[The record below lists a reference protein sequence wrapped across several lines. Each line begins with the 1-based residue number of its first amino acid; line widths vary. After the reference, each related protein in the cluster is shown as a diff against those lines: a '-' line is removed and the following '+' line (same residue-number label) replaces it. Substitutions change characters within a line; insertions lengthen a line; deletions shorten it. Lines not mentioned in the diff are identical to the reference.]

1 MTAIGQPGDYFGARG
16 TSSIISRRLGVE
28 LKPTHIEVRISP
40 RLRCLKPAPASTNR
54 LSGLLLLSATDAFQS
69 IRVNVG
75 EPSVERLA
83 VDESL
88 RERATTAREFDP
100 AEIMRVKSSA
110 MPLAFLPAASPL
122 VTVVSVNLAM
132 SMFLLPR
139 LDTSFLSEIR
149 WGETLLAAIGRGSG
163 P

>member
-1 MTAIGQPGDYFGARG
+1 
-16 TSSIISRRLGVE
+16 
-28 LKPTHIEVRISP
+28 
-40 RLRCLKPAPASTNR
+40 
-54 LSGLLLLSATDAFQS
+54 
-69 IRVNVG
+69 
-75 EPSVERLA
+75 
-83 VDESL
+83 
-88 RERATTAREFDP
+88 
-100 AEIMRVKSSA
+100 MRVKSSE

-139 LDTSFLSEIR
+139 LDTSFLNEIR